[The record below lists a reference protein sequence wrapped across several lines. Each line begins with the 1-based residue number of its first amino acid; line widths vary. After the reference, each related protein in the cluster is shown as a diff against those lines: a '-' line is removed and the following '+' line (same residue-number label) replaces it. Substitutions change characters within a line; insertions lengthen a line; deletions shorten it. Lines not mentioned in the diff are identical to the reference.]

1 MDISERIRE
10 VIEIDPAA
18 GAIEFEGVWHS
29 WGELSAIVDAIDRE
43 LARAGPGPGAAVGVM
58 LRNRPGVV
66 GAMLALLATRRCVV
80 SLNPHQGD
88 AKLADDVR
96 QLRLPAIIACR
107 DDWDRPD
114 FARAAAEAGS
124 LGLALSAP
132 EGIPRGE
139 ALLRPSRTEPARQSS
154 TPVGGSTAPAPV
166 ALVRGLER
174 LGTGPH
180 REPLPGIAV
189 EMLTSGTTGPP
200 KRVKLS
206 YDALEHSL
214 AGVAHYER
222 AKGDGARHALRQGVA
237 IISAPLVHVG
247 GLWRTL
253 LCIADGRP
261 IALLERFRVEP
272 WLELV
277 KRHRPK
283 TVSLVPAA
291 VRMVLDANLAR
302 EDLSSIKAVLSST
315 APLPPET
322 ARAFEERYGIPVL
335 VSYGATEF
343 AGGVAGWTIEDHR
356 KWARAKRGSVG
367 RAHPGCELRVVD
379 PGSGRELPTG
389 SVGLL
394 EVKSA
399 QASHSGWVRTTDL
412 ASIDAD
418 GFVWIEGRADNVINR
433 GGFKIVPADV
443 ARVLE
448 RHPSVR
454 EASVVGIPDPRL
466 GEVPVAAVE
475 LHEGAAAV
483 DGERLRAF
491 ARAHLVAYQ
500 VPKEVRIVDKLP
512 RTASMKVSEEA
523 VRALFRT
530 E

>member
-1 MDISERIRE
+1 MDGAAVMDISERIRE
-10 VIEIDPAA
+10 VLRIDPAA
-18 GAIEFEGVWHS
+18 GAIEFDGSWHS
-29 WGELSAIVDAIDRE
+29 WGELSAIGGAIDGE
-43 LARAGPGPGAAVGVM
+43 LARTGLGPGAAVGVI

-88 AKLADDVR
+88 AKLAEDVR

-107 DDWDRPD
+107 DDWNRPD
-114 FARAAAEAGS
+114 IARVAAEAGS
-124 LGLALSAP
+124 FGLALRDDSVQP
-132 EGIPRGE
+132 
-139 ALLRPSRTEPARQSS
+139 LVS
-154 TPVGGSTAPAPV
+154 
-166 ALVRGLER
+166 VRGLDR
-174 LGTGPH
+174 LGPGPH
-180 REPLPGIAV
+180 REPLPGVAV

-206 YDALEHSL
+206 YDALEQSL
-214 AGVAHYER
+214 AGVAHYQR
-222 AKGDGARHALRQGVA
+222 GKGDGERRALRHGVA

-253 LCIADGRP
+253 LCIADARP

-322 ARAFEERYGIPVL
+322 AVAFEERYGIPVL

-379 PGSGRELPTG
+379 PADGRELPVG

-394 EVKSA
+394 EVRSA
-399 QASHSGWVRTTDL
+399 QASASGWVRTADL
-412 ASIDAD
+412 AAIDAD
-418 GFVWIEGRADNVINR
+418 GFVWIKGRADNVINR

-443 ARVLE
+443 AQVLE

-454 EASVVGIPDPRL
+454 KASVVGVPDPRL

-475 LHEGAAAV
+475 LEEGATPI
-483 DGERLRAF
+483 DGEQLRAF

-500 VPKEVRIVDKLP
+500 VPKEVRVVDKLP
-512 RTASMKVSEEA
+512 RTASMKVSEEG
-523 VRALFRT
+523 VRALFLAEPRRVSHG
-530 E
+530 